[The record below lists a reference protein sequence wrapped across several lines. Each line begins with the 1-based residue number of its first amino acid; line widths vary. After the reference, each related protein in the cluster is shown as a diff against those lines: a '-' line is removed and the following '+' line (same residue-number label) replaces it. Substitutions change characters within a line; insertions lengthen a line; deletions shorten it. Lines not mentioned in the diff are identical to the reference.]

1 MLKAPH
7 SHASTAGTEALLQ
20 ATGLA
25 AGRGAH
31 AAARPLFEGVDFA
44 LAAGEALHV
53 AGPNGSGKTTL
64 LRVLCGLHAPLAGEV
79 RWRGVPL
86 RRDRSAFHAEVLSI
100 AHSEGLKAELSVLEN
115 LRAAQTLA
123 GRPCTEAQALRAL
136 ARVGLDVRRALL
148 PSGALSQGQK
158 RRAQLARL
166 ALPESVA
173 QPQLLVLDEPFN
185 ALDQASTEVVCQ
197 LLAERLAQGAALV
210 YTTHQGQRVAAR
222 ATQHLNLGVPAWA
235 EAA

>member
-1 MLKAPH
+1 MSTAQHPI
-7 SHASTAGTEALLQ
+7 ASTARAEALLQ

-25 AGRGAH
+25 AGRGTH
-31 AAARPLFEGVDFA
+31 AAARPLFEGVDIA
-44 LAAGEALHV
+44 LAPGDALHV

-64 LRVLCGLHAPLAGEV
+64 LRVLCGLHAPLSGEV

-100 AHSEGLKAELSVLEN
+100 AHSEGLKAELSAVEN

-123 GRPCTEAQALRAL
+123 GWPCSEAQALQAL
-136 ARVGLDVRRALL
+136 VCLGLDVRRALL
-148 PSGALSQGQK
+148 PSAALSQGQK

-166 ALPESVA
+166 ALPPDVA
-173 QPQLLVLDEPFN
+173 APRLLVLDEPFN
-185 ALDQASTEVVCQ
+185 ALDQASTEVVCA
-197 LLAERLAQGAALV
+197 LLAERLAQGSALV

-222 ATQHLNLGVPAWA
+222 TTHHLSLGASACA
-235 EAA
+235 EAV